1 MQGETYDELEFYAND
16 LFAFPSSDQ
25 TTNLFL
31 DNFKTYKNFYI
42 NKMQNISAT
51 RISCDHT
58 FKISRNIGV
67 VSEGEKT
74 KFVTLFKNVFIVL
87 NENGEIVDW
96 RLTKSTAFNE
106 ISDIFTSLKERLH
119 RKETSLTMI
128 CIDDCCKNRNQYQ
141 KIFPDAEIK
150 LDLFHACQ
158 RVLRT
163 IEPGPS
169 YLRCQFGKE
178 FGLIFRQRNDLDETR
193 TRDTA
198 NEAEIEANLESL
210 LERWRNVPSSCL
222 TSETLKQIQN
232 LREHIK
238 KGCLSGIPPGFGT
251 EKNEQIHRL
260 LNRSLLTGA
269 TRISIDLAVAL
280 LTVLFYSISCKA
292 SSNMNHKCNAKV
304 HCIQPARRNVVLTDE
319 TMWSPFK
326 TESSPIT
333 VDAACQSG
341 NETNSTF
348 GKRTES
354 SSPELLIAED
364 INDVCTETVAQ
375 CILNASVSAKEIID
389 SLSTDNCNRSYH
401 PEDLLLIADNPD
413 GLSVHHMCADES
425 DFSSMADTTITEHQ
439 VRLRKHLA
447 TFNRIINPSAK
458 DGDCAFR
465 SVVKMIKA
473 SYSNDDQ
480 LLWEHLR
487 TLGLLKTEEEDI
499 RTLRH
504 LFAEEIMKENEEFLS
519 FIPNQDR
526 DSMNMR
532 AEEFKQ
538 NGVFDRSLGDLVMKV
553 CAHVLK
559 LPIMVVTSNENYP
572 YVPFMPGSALTSRC
586 IYVAYHYYG
595 AGHYDATTLVEG
607 ERYGTFIMKFTAFC
621 FCVEQVRLVLFVLRV
636 TSVKRI

>member
-1 MQGETYDELEFYAND
+1 MRLGEIHNAAIRDGLIKGETYDKLEFYAND

-31 DNFKTYKNFYI
+31 DNFKTCKNFYV
-42 NKMQNISAT
+42 NKMQNITAT

-106 ISDIFTSLKERLH
+106 ISDVLTSLKERLH

-141 KIFPDAEIK
+141 KLFPDAEIK

-169 YLRCQFGKE
+169 HLRYQFGKE

-198 NEAEIEANLESL
+198 NVTEIEANLESL

-269 TRISIDLAVAL
+269 TRISIELAVAL

-292 SSNMNHKCNAKV
+292 SSNMYHKCNAKV
-304 HCIQPARRNVVLTDE
+304 HCIQPARRNVVITGE
-319 TMWSPFK
+319 SMWSPFK

-333 VDAACQSG
+333 DDAACQSG
-341 NETNSTF
+341 TF
-348 GKRTES
+348 RKRNES

-375 CILNASVSAKEIID
+375 CILNVSVSTRDIIN
-389 SLSTDNCNRSYH
+389 SLSTDNCN
-401 PEDLLLIADNPD
+401 
-413 GLSVHHMCADES
+413 
-425 DFSSMADTTITEHQ
+425 
-439 VRLRKHLA
+439 
-447 TFNRIINPSAK
+447 
-458 DGDCAFR
+458 
-465 SVVKMIKA
+465 
-473 SYSNDDQ
+473 
-480 LLWEHLR
+480 
-487 TLGLLKTEEEDI
+487 
-499 RTLRH
+499 
-504 LFAEEIMKENEEFLS
+504 
-519 FIPNQDR
+519 
-526 DSMNMR
+526 
-532 AEEFKQ
+532 
-538 NGVFDRSLGDLVMKV
+538 
-553 CAHVLK
+553 
-559 LPIMVVTSNENYP
+559 
-572 YVPFMPGSALTSRC
+572 
-586 IYVAYHYYG
+586 
-595 AGHYDATTLVEG
+595 
-607 ERYGTFIMKFTAFC
+607 
-621 FCVEQVRLVLFVLRV
+621 
-636 TSVKRI
+636 